1 MQTQNNKGTLHIRI
15 AVYGLKVVTNKIAA
29 LIRDGNP
36 QTLNFIVNNKEIGED
51 GWPGQKKSITVVYSY
66 DDGPL
71 FIAAARESEVLTV
84 GIKEFEKSNLAPRQ
98 TPVHEQRLSVLGA
111 TYGPN
116 DVTYKIKTLISPF
129 NTLSFKADNF
139 TFGDS
144 WYGVA
149 KTLIIILGF
158 GKDVMLVEMFVE
170 REQCYI
176 DLKDFS
182 LANYTVM
189 IA

>member
-1 MQTQNNKGTLHIRI
+1 MQTQTKGKLNIRI
-15 AVYGLKVVTNKIAA
+15 AVYGLKVVTNHIAA

-51 GWPGQKKSITVVYSY
+51 GWPGQKKSVTVVYSY

-71 FIAAARESEVLTV
+71 FIAAASESQVLTI
-84 GIKEFEKSNLAPRQ
+84 GIKEFERSNSSPRQ

-111 TYGPN
+111 TYGPE
-116 DVTYKIKTLISPF
+116 DVTSKVKSLISPF
-129 NTLSFKADNF
+129 NTLSFKADNN